1 MESRKHNSK
10 KICFAS
16 AIVLLAVSQT
26 AFSAGNTVVT
36 KWNDAALEAI
46 RITHPGPP
54 MVARALAITHTCMY
68 DAWTAYDNKA
78 KGAHFVK
85 KNRLPNSE
93 ITVANK
99 EKAISYAAHECLS
112 DLFPTEAA
120 RFNTLMA
127 TLGYDASDNSL
138 NVATPAGIGNA
149 AAQAVLNFRHH
160 DGSNQLGDLNP
171 GAYSDY
177 TGYTPVNTPTAIN
190 DPNRWQPLQI
200 GANVQQ
206 FIAPHWGKVT
216 PYALK
221 SGSQFRKTLLKPAD
235 FNTEPARYD
244 LQALQVLEYSAHLTD
259 EKKVIA
265 EFWADG
271 PSSELPP
278 GHWTLFATFV
288 SERDHNTVDQD
299 VKMFFAMTNAVFDA
313 SIASWDA
320 KRFFDYVRPVT
331 AIHLLFAGQTVK
343 SWDGLI
349 DGANWKPYQ
358 AANVVTPPFAEYIS
372 GHSVFS
378 AAAAESLKLFTKSDH
393 FGGSEIIRAGS
404 SRVEPGLVPAKDT
417 VLYWATF
424 TDAADEAGISRRFGG
439 IHFIDGDLESRKLGR
454 VIGQQAWEKSQKLFG
469 DEERGTGRTIGHQ
482 ANEE

>member
-1 MESRKHNSK
+1 MI
-10 KICFAS
+10 KIIKTTTYAS
-16 AIVLLAVSQT
+16 AIVLLAVTQT

-54 MVARALAITHTCMY
+54 IVARSLAITNTCMY
-68 DAWTAYDNKA
+68 DAWAAYDNKA

-85 KNRLPNSE
+85 RTRLPNNE
-93 ITVANK
+93 LTVANK
-99 EKAISYAAHECLS
+99 EKAISYAAHKCLS
-112 DLFPTEAA
+112 DLFPTEVAK
-120 RFNTLMA
+120 FNALMA
-127 TLGYDASDNSL
+127 TLGYDANDNSV
-138 NVATPAGIGNA
+138 NVVTPAGIGHSA
-149 AAQAVLNFRHH
+149 AKAVLDFRHH

-177 TGYTPVNTPTAIN
+177 TGYTSINTPITIN

-200 GANVQQ
+200 GANVQK

-221 SGSQFRKTLLKPAD
+221 SGSQFRETLPKPAD
-235 FNTEPARYD
+235 FYTEPARYD

-265 EFWADG
+265 EYWADG

-278 GHWTLFATFV
+278 GHWILFAQFV
-288 SERDHNTVDQD
+288 SERDHHTVGQD
-299 VKMFFAMTNAVFDA
+299 VKMFFAMTNAVLDA

-331 AIHLLFAGQTVK
+331 AIHLLFAGQTVQ
-343 SWDGLI
+343 SWQGSI

-358 AANVVTPPFAEYIS
+358 AANVVTPPFPEYIS
-372 GHSVFS
+372 GHSAFS
-378 AAAAESLKLFTKSDH
+378 AAAAESLKLFTKSDS
-393 FGGSEIIRAGS
+393 FGGSVTIPAGS

-424 TDAADEAGISRRFGG
+424 SDAADEAGISRRFGG
-439 IHFIDGDLESRKLGR
+439 IHFIDCDLESRKVGR
-454 VIGQQAWEKSQKLFG
+454 VIGLQAWKQSQKLFG
-469 DEERGTGRTIGHQ
+469 EEEHGHSDD
-482 ANEE
+482 

>member
-1 MESRKHNSK
+1 MKLT
-10 KICFAS
+10 KITTYAS
-16 AIVLLAVSQT
+16 AIVLLAVTQT

-36 KWNDAALEAI
+36 KWNEAALAAI
-46 RITHPGPP
+46 RTTHPGPP
-54 MVARALAITHTCMY
+54 IVARSLAITHTCMY
-68 DAWTAYDNKA
+68 DAWAAYDNKA
-78 KGAHFVK
+78 KGTRFG
-85 KNRLPNSE
+85 KNLRRPNAE
-93 ITVANK
+93 RTVANK

-112 DLFPTEAA
+112 DLFPTEVAA
-120 RFNTLMA
+120 FNDLMA
-127 TLGYDASDNSL
+127 TLGYNSNDNSVNVVTAAGVG
-138 NVATPAGIGNA
+138 NVAAK
-149 AAQAVLNFRHH
+149 AVLEFRHH

-177 TGYTPVNTPTAIN
+177 TGYSPVNTPTEIN

-200 GANVQQ
+200 GANVQK

-221 SGSQFRKTLLKPAD
+221 SGSQFRKTLPKPAD
-235 FNTEPARYD
+235 YDTEPARYD

-265 EFWADG
+265 EYWADG

-278 GHWTLFATFV
+278 GHWGQFAQFV
-288 SERDHNTVDQD
+288 SDRDHHTVDQD

-331 AIHLLFAGQTVK
+331 AIHKLFAGQNVM
-343 SWDGLI
+343 SWEGVMI

-358 AANVVTPPFAEYIS
+358 AADVVTPPFSEYIS

-378 AAAAESLKLFTKSDH
+378 AAAAETLKLFTKNDS
-393 FGGSEIIRAGS
+393 FGGSVTIPAGS
-404 SRVEPGLVPAKDT
+404 SRVEPGVVPAKPT

-424 TDAADEAGISRRFGG
+424 SDAADEAGISRRYGG
-439 IHFIDGDLESRKLGR
+439 IHFIDGDLESRKVGR
-454 VIGQQAWEKSQKLFG
+454 VIGKQAWKKSQKLFG
-469 DEERGTGRTIGHQ
+469 EEEHEQGHSYD
-482 ANEE
+482 